1 MNLKDTFVLTEGFE
15 VFRFSGLA
23 PCENS
28 LDAEFKLALQKL
40 RHSHSSVII
49 PPTVY
54 NCGNKP
60 GPRVCS
66 RSHTHDTVSV
76 RVSAIPVLFHSS
88 QKTLH
93 TRERGNKDCSIAL
106 KTAKQ
111 ALWVGISTGL
121 AGLGYQAHRI
131 SFSVVLKIPDS
142 ESEASVSLPVLQL
155 FDNPYIS
162 ADPALVG
169 WVW

>member
-54 NCGNKP
+54 DCGNKKS
-60 GPRVCS
+60 GSRVC
-66 RSHTHDTVSV
+66 V
-76 RVSAIPVLFHSS
+76 PGLFL
-88 QKTLH
+88 TCFPLH
-93 TRERGNKDCSIAL
+93 L
-106 KTAKQ
+106 PML
-111 ALWVGISTGL
+111 LWT
-121 AGLGYQAHRI
+121 
-131 SFSVVLKIPDS
+131 S
-142 ESEASVSLPVLQL
+142 ESYL
-155 FDNPYIS
+155 
-162 ADPALVG
+162 
-169 WVW
+169 

>member
-54 NCGNKP
+54 NCGNKSGPHVCVP
-60 GPRVCS
+60 GLFLACFPLHLHGLQGVIPMTLSACGVLPSPCCS
-66 RSHTHDTVSV
+66 
-76 RVSAIPVLFHSS
+76 A
-88 QKTLH
+88 
-93 TRERGNKDCSIAL
+93 
-106 KTAKQ
+106 
-111 ALWVGISTGL
+111 
-121 AGLGYQAHRI
+121 AHR
-131 SFSVVLKIPDS
+131 KHCTP
-142 ESEASVSLPVLQL
+142 EKEEKRLQHCTE
-155 FDNPYIS
+155 N
-162 ADPALVG
+162 
-169 WVW
+169 